1 MKLSRGIG
9 LIARSGYTLRHGL
22 GDVRPDPDAL
32 ERTRERIRIRRRNRR
47 VGATGTA
54 LALGLAALVLVWT
67 AFRPTSGPAP
77 ATGPT
82 GLIVFSAQA
91 PTDMTPF
98 IEVMDGDGS
107 DVHRLAPGD
116 DPALSADGTSIAFV
130 RTMEAGT
137 GIWVMKPDGSG
148 QRQLTSNAHGMD
160 ESPTWSPDGTEI
172 AFDRNIGLGTP
183 RRIYVV
189 KTDGGG
195 LEPLTDPDWDRLEP
209 AWSPD
214 GSQIAFV
221 TAGPG
226 TIEANGNP
234 PQIWVMNA
242 DGSDPEQLT
251 SVPVGARR
259 PAWSPDGSQIAF
271 DGGGGTIYVIN
282 ADGSGLR
289 KLGPSIGGFDP
300 TWSREG
306 NRIAFT
312 GGSDNDHR
320 IFSMNLDGE
329 DVDPLTEA
337 PNATS
342 PSWGAVPTLTP
353 PSPTQCVQAR
363 TSGDFDGDGTVDEAK
378 VIAIVSTDVS
388 CDRNGDVY
396 SHLESQ
402 QIEVVF
408 GSGKRLDQ
416 PLTDCQPCLTGGL
429 VFDATDLDGAGGD
442 ELAIDVG
449 PGAATDYV
457 GFYRVDPGGIR
468 PLVVREPGDPPYVEP
483 GPAIL
488 GGGFDSGLWSPIECR
503 VAADGTRELI
513 SVHAENVAGPV
524 TGPWKVHTTTMVL
537 TSNRLVVA
545 STNDVESTNFSRTS
559 GVFRNGCS

>member
-1 MKLSRGIG
+1 MADLRD
-9 LIARSGYTLRHGL
+9 LLRHGL

-47 VGATGTA
+47 VGAAGTA
-54 LALGLAALVLVWT
+54 LTLGLAALVLVWT
-67 AFRPTSGPAP
+67 AFRPASGPSP
-77 ATGPT
+77 ASGPT
-82 GLIVFSAQA
+82 GLIVYSAQA

-107 DVHRLAPGD
+107 EVQRLAPGD
-116 DPALSADGTSIAFV
+116 VPALSADGTSIAFV
-130 RTMEAGT
+130 RTTEAGT

-148 QRQLTSNAHGMD
+148 QSQLTSNAHGMD
-160 ESPTWSPDGTEI
+160 ESPTWSPNGIEM
-172 AFDRNIGLGTP
+172 AFDRSTRFGTP

-189 KTDGGG
+189 KIDGTG
-195 LEPLTDPDWDRLEP
+195 LEPLTDRDWDRFEP

-234 PQIWVMNA
+234 PQIWVMDA
-242 DGSDPEQLT
+242 DGSDQRQLT
-251 SVPVGARR
+251 SVPFGAWR
-259 PAWSPDGSQIAF
+259 PAWSSDGSQIAF
-271 DGGGGTIYVIN
+271 DDGGSAIYVIN
-282 ADGSGLR
+282 ADGNGLR
-289 KLGPSIGGFDP
+289 RLGPSIVGFDP
-300 TWSREG
+300 TWSPDG

-312 GGSDNDHR
+312 GGSNNDHR

-329 DVDPLTEA
+329 NANPLTEA
-337 PNATS
+337 ADATSATS
-342 PSWGAVPTLTP
+342 PSWGRVPRLTP
-353 PSPTQCVQAR
+353 QSPTQCVQAT

-378 VIAIVSTDVS
+378 VIAIVSGDVS
-388 CDRNGDVY
+388 CDRNKDMY

-402 QIEVVF
+402 QLQVRF
-408 GSGKRLDQ
+408 GSGQALDRR
-416 PLTDCQPCLTGGL
+416 LTDCQPCLTGSL
-429 VFDATDLDGAGGD
+429 VFTATDLNGDGRD

-457 GFYRVDPGGIR
+457 GFYRVDSSGIR
-468 PLVVREPGDPPYVEP
+468 PLVVAEPGDPPDVEP

-513 SVHAENVAGPV
+513 SVHAENVAGPI
-524 TGPWKVHTTTMVL
+524 TGRWKVHTTTMAL
-537 TSNRLVVA
+537 KGNRLVVA
-545 STNDVESTNFSRTS
+545 STNDLESDNFSRTS
-559 GVFRNGCS
+559 GVFQNGCA

>member
-1 MKLSRGIG
+1 MPDLRD
-9 LIARSGYTLRHGL
+9 LLRHGL

-47 VGATGTA
+47 AGAAGTA
-54 LALGLAALVLVWT
+54 LTLGLAALVLVWT
-67 AFRPTSGPAP
+67 AFRPTSNPAP
-77 ATGPT
+77 ATRPT
-82 GLIVFSAQA
+82 NLIVFSAQA
-91 PTDMTPF
+91 PSDLTPF
-98 IEVMDGDGS
+98 IQVMDDDGS

-130 RTMEAGT
+130 RTTEVGT

-148 QRQLTSNAHGMD
+148 QRQLTSNPHGMD
-160 ESPTWSPDGTEI
+160 ESPTWSPNGTEI
-172 AFDRNIGLGTP
+172 AIDRSTALGTP

-189 KTDGGG
+189 KIDGTG
-195 LEPLTDPDWDRLEP
+195 LEPITDRDWDRFEP

-214 GSQIAFV
+214 GSEIAFA

-226 TIEANGNP
+226 TIESNGNP
-234 PQIWVMNA
+234 PQIWVMDA
-242 DGSDPEQLT
+242 DGSDQRQLT
-251 SVPVGARR
+251 TLPFGAWR

-271 DGGGGTIYVIN
+271 DGSDGAIYVMN

-300 TWSREG
+300 TWSPDG

-320 IFSMNLDGE
+320 IFSMNLDGD
-329 DVDPLTEA
+329 DVHLLTEA

-342 PSWGAVPTLTP
+342 ATSPSWGLVPTLTP
-353 PSPTQCVQAR
+353 PSATQCVQAT

-378 VIAIVSTDVS
+378 VIAIVSGVVS
-388 CDRNGDVY
+388 CDRNGAVY

-402 QIEVVF
+402 QIQVRF
-408 GSGKRLDQ
+408 GSGQTLDQ
-416 PLTDCQPCLTGGL
+416 PLADCQPCLTGGL
-429 VFDATDLDGAGGD
+429 VFTAMDLDGNGHD

-457 GFYRVDPGGIR
+457 EFYRVDSGGIR
-468 PLVVREPGDPPYVEP
+468 ALLVAEPGDPPFIAP

-513 SVHAENVAGPV
+513 SVHAENVTGPI

-545 STNDVESTNFSRTS
+545 STNDVESKNFFSKRPE
-559 GVFRNGCS
+559 VFRNGCS